1 MKVSV
6 LGVQQAVVLGS
17 LLHSD
22 VRELPLVLGEVL
34 EVDVHCLEPIL
45 SD

>member
-1 MKVSV
+1 MSV
-6 LGVQQAVVLGS
+6 RGVQQAVVLDN

-34 EVDVHCLEPIL
+34 EVDVHCLVPIH